1 MSKIELINITSK
13 SDHKTCYI
21 NQAFLEKNKGIVN
34 DRYYNH
40 YKNKKEQVTLIN
52 REEIDDFNKNTGKK
66 IDYKDFRRNI
76 IISGINLSQYINK
89 KIIIQNVILNIYE
102 LCQPCNYLQKKL
114 GISNLIK
121 MLVNKSGVRA
131 EIVSSGFISVGD
143 KIKIY

>member
-1 MSKIELINITSK
+1 MSKIEFINITSN
-13 SDHKTCYI
+13 SDHKTYYI
-21 NQAFLEKNKGIVN
+21 NQAFLERDKGIVN

-52 REEIDDFNKNTGKK
+52 LKEIDAFNKNIGKNV
-66 IDYKDFRRNI
+66 DYKDFRRNI
-76 IISGINLSQYINK
+76 IISGINLSNCINK
-89 KIIIQNVILNIYE
+89 NIIIQNVILKIHE

-114 GISNLIK
+114 GIPNLVK

-131 EIVSSGFISVGD
+131 EIISSGFISVGD

>member
-1 MSKIELINITSK
+1 MGKIELINITNNSN
-13 SDHKTCYI
+13 HKTSYI
-21 NQAFLEKNKGIVN
+21 NQAFLEKDKGIIN

>member
-1 MSKIELINITSK
+1 MSKIELINITSI
-13 SDHKTCYI
+13 SDDKTYYI

-40 YKNKKEQVTLIN
+40 FKSKKEQVTLIN
-52 REEIDDFNKNTGKK
+52 LEEIDIFNKNIEKN

-76 IISGINLSQYINK
+76 IISGINLGKYINR
-89 KIIIQNVILNIYE
+89 KIIIQNVVLKIHE
-102 LCQPCNYLQKKL
+102 LCQPCNYLQRKL
-114 GISNLIK
+114 GIPNLVK

-131 EIVSSGFISVGD
+131 EIISSGFISVGY

>member
-1 MSKIELINITSK
+1 MSKIEFINITST
-13 SDHKTCYI
+13 SDNKTCYV

-52 REEIDDFNKNTGKK
+52 LEEIDTFNKKIGKNV
-66 IDYKDFRRNI
+66 DYKDFRRNI
-76 IISGINLSQYINK
+76 IISGINLDKYINK
-89 KIIIQNVILNIYE
+89 KIIIHNVVLKIHE

-114 GISNLIK
+114 GISNLVKI
-121 MLVNKSGVRA
+121 LVNKSGVRA
-131 EIVSSGFISVGD
+131 EIISSGFISVGD

>member
-1 MSKIELINITSK
+1 MSKIELINITNTSDSK
-13 SDHKTCYI
+13 SYYV
-21 NQAFLEKNKGIVN
+21 NQAFLERNKGIVN

-40 YKNKKEQVTLIN
+40 YKNKKEQVTFIN
-52 REEIDDFNKNTGKK
+52 LEEIETLNNNIGKN

-76 IISGINLSQYINK
+76 IISGINLSKYINK
-89 KIIIQNVILNIYE
+89 KIIIKDVILKIHE

-114 GISNLIK
+114 GIPNLVK

-131 EIVSSGFISVGD
+131 EIVKSGFISVGD

>member
-1 MSKIELINITSK
+1 MGKIELINITNNSN
-13 SDHKTCYI
+13 HKTSYI
-21 NQAFLEKNKGIVN
+21 NQAFLEKDKGIIN

-114 GISNLIK
+114 GISNLVK

-131 EIVSSGFISVGD
+131 EIISSGFISVGD